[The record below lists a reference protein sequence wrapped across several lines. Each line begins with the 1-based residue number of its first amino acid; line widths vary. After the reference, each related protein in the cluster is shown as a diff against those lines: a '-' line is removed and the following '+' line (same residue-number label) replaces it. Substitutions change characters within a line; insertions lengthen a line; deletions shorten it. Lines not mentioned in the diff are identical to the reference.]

1 MVKHFSMLS
10 AVVTLK
16 QYIKTNRPNE
26 KLSQIREIVYIGFA
40 TGKMGTKRKSKNNK
54 NICMF
59 NEQFTYHWQVR

>member
-26 KLSQIREIVYIGFA
+26 KLSQFREIVCNGFA
-40 TGKMGTKRKSKNNK
+40 TGKMGTKRKNKNNK

-59 NEQFTYHWQVR
+59 